1 MEIINIVG
9 AGFVGLT
16 LAEVLSDQ
24 RSMRKI
30 NVIDVNES
38 RINNLNSGV
47 VPIDEPDLHLKSKK
61 LNFTTSY
68 DNLGSNIFFICVGTP
83 DNGDGSQNMEYI
95 ESAIDEI
102 LNVCD
107 DPVIIL
113 KSTTLPENVAKIKY
127 RLGDNIKF
135 ITNPE
140 FLAEGSAVHDL
151 YNQNQLIIGADL
163 KFQNFA
169 TNLLTEIFSGT
180 FKEVST
186 VGLYEAMVI
195 KYMVNSYKA
204 MKLTFIN
211 DFADYCNLRGIN
223 FSEVIKSINDPVM
236 GKGFD
241 KPGVG
246 FGGSCFPK
254 DTHAIGKYVDT
265 CIYVY
270 ERNESRIR
278 KFAKNISLQ
287 ASYLGIQNP
296 SVLII
301 GKSFKPGT
309 NDLRES
315 VAVKVGKYL
324 EERDYRRFKV
334 TFYDPISSI
343 SDITLD
349 QVKDRIEEFDFVLVM
364 NDIPELSEI
373 IPLVKESRIIN
384 TRKFN

>member
-1 MEIINIVG
+1 MEVINIVG

-24 RSMRKI
+24 RSMQKI

-47 VPIDEPDLHLKSKK
+47 VPIDEPDLHLKSEK

-83 DNGDGSQNMEYI
+83 DKGDGSQNMEYI

-151 YNQNQLIIGADL
+151 YNQNQLIIGADY
-163 KFQNFA
+163 KFQEFA
-169 TNLLTEIFSGT
+169 TNLLTNIFSGT

-186 VGLYEAMVI
+186 VGLYEAMTI

-211 DFADYCNLRGIN
+211 DFADYCRLRCIDFG
-223 FSEVIKSINDPVM
+223 EVIKSINDPVL

-254 DTHAIGKYVDT
+254 DTHAIGKYVESCKFT
-265 CIYVY
+265 YF
-270 ERNESRIR
+270 RNEARI
-278 KFAKNISLQ
+278 KEFAKIISLQ
-287 ASYLGIQNP
+287 CSYLGIQSP
-296 SVLII
+296 SILII

-315 VAVKVGKYL
+315 VAVKVGGYL
-324 EERDYRRFKV
+324 DERKIKV

-343 SDITLD
+343 SDLTLD
-349 QVKDRIEEFDFVLVM
+349 QVKDRIEEFDLVLIM

-373 IPLVKESRIIN
+373 IPLVRETRIIN